1 MRRARR
7 RAVKLIAVSDTHN
20 RAEQVVIPD
29 GDVLVHAGDL
39 TMKGSRGE
47 MERAARWLGSL
58 RARFRAV
65 VAIPGNHDFGAESD
79 PGGSRAL
86 FEGYGITW
94 LVDEPAV
101 VDGVSFYGS
110 PWQPW
115 FLDWAFNLP
124 RYDGGV
130 AARAVW
136 AKIPAEV
143 DVLITHGPPRGILDE
158 TAGDDSEHVGCPHL
172 LAAVQQ
178 RRIAAH
184 VFGHIHE
191 GYGREQHGGTLFVNA
206 STCDLQYRA
215 VQPPIVFKV
224 PDASR

>member
-1 MRRARR
+1 MTF
-7 RAVKLIAVSDTHN
+7 VAVSDTHN

-29 GDVLVHAGDL
+29 GDVLLHAGDL

-79 PGGSRAL
+79 PAGSRAL
-86 FEGYGITW
+86 FEGHGITW

-101 VDGVSFYGS
+101 IDGVTFYGS

-115 FLDWAFNLP
+115 FLDWAFNFP
-124 RYDGGV
+124 QHDGGV
-130 AARAVW
+130 AARAAW
-136 AKIPAEV
+136 AKIPAAV
-143 DVLITHGPPRGILDE
+143 DVLVTHGPPRGILDE
-158 TAGDDSEHVGCPHL
+158 TSDGERVGCPHL
-172 LAAVQQ
+172 LSAIQQ
-178 RRIAAH
+178 RRIGAH

-191 GYGREQHGGTLFVNA
+191 GYGQERHGETLFVNA
-206 STCDLQYRA
+206 STCNVQYAA
-215 VQPPIVFKV
+215 VQLPVVIEV
-224 PDASR
+224 